1 MKPSVIPTDP
11 IALLPLRG
19 GVLLP
24 GTVTTI
30 PVGRRKSVRLIKALA
45 DGGAERPQVVVGVQR
60 DPRIN
65 DPTVADIQPLA
76 TIAEIISVKQAA
88 SAALIITVRGLE
100 RVAIET
106 MSSSRPYWHVEVA
119 PAPTS
124 SNDSHRAKA
133 LAEALGAQIREVSED
148 DAGALARLVD
158 ETEPADDPG
167 LFADRVASLLELTH
181 ERRVHIL
188 LTLDAVDRVEA
199 VTELAGET
207 LARGEVEEKIRR
219 SVRDAFKDHQ
229 RENILRQQLKAI
241 RKELGEGGEG
251 GTDDLAD
258 RLGAM
263 DLPEEVRETVDR
275 ELKRLEALQPGQ
287 AEYNVVRTYLETIAD
302 LPWTD
307 RAETHDDIQ
316 RVSAVLDADHY
327 GLDKVKRRILEHMA
341 VLKLS
346 GNPRGTILCLAGP
359 PGTGKTSLARSIAE
373 ATGRPF
379 VRIALGGVRDEAE
392 IRGHRRTYVGAL
404 PGRLIAGLRKAGAK
418 NPVMLLDEL
427 DKLGRGAFSGSPEA
441 ALLEVLDPEQ
451 NAVFTDHYLELPF
464 DLSEVLF
471 ICTANDLGRLSAPLR
486 DRLEIVSVEGYTR
499 AEKRQIARKH
509 LLPKQLANHGVGN
522 APESA
527 TDEASAGE
535 STARPSLQVTDG
547 AIDRIIGDYTREA
560 GVRQLERELIRL
572 CRAAALAVARG
583 ETDGLTV
590 DADGIVEHLGKPKYR
605 DEVAERTALPGVA
618 TGLAWTPVGGDIL
631 FIETSRMPGKGRLE
645 ITGQLGDVM
654 KESARAALT
663 YVRSHATEL
672 GVDTDALAEQ
682 DLHLH
687 VPAGAVPKDGPSA
700 GVTIFTALTSLLT
713 GRCVRSD
720 TAMSG
725 EVTLRGRVLPVG
737 GIKAK
742 VLAAHRA
749 GIDRIILSSRND
761 RDIDEVPEDV
771 RDQIEFILVDDMSQ
785 VLAAALEDAPVDT
798 PLGGL
803 GGFVGKGPGD
813 GSSDGPQPMSAA
825 PGRPAR

>member
-1 MKPSVIPTDP
+1 MNPSVDPTDP

-30 PVGRRKSVRLIKALA
+30 PVGRRKSIALIKALS
-45 DGGAERPQVVVGVQR
+45 ERGPEQKVVVGVQR

-65 DPTVADIQPLA
+65 DPTVADIQPLG
-76 TIAEIISVKQAA
+76 TLAEIITVNQAA
-88 SAALIITVRGLE
+88 SAALMLTVRGLE
-100 RVAIET
+100 RVAIESMT
-106 MSSSRPYWHVEVA
+106 GSRPYWTVEA
-119 PAPTS
+119 SPAPTS
-124 SNDSHRAKA
+124 SNDSHRARA
-133 LAEALGAQIREVSED
+133 L
-148 DAGALARLVD
+148 AGALADQIREIAEDDSGALVRLID
-158 ETEPADDPG
+158 ETDPAEDPG
-167 LFADRVASLLELTH
+167 LFADRIASLLDLTH
-181 ERRVHIL
+181 ERRVHVL

-199 VTELAGET
+199 VARMAGET
-207 LARGEVEEKIRR
+207 LTKGEVEEKIRR

-229 RENILRQQLKAI
+229 RESILRQQLKAI
-241 RKELGEGGEG
+241 QKELGEGERSQK
-251 GTDDLAD
+251 DDLAA
-258 RLGAM
+258 RLA
-263 DLPEEVRETVDR
+263 DIELPDDARETVDR

-302 LPWTD
+302 LPWSA
-307 RAETHDDIQ
+307 RAETDDDVQ
-316 RVSAVLDADHY
+316 RVSDVLDADHY

-427 DKLGRGAFSGSPEA
+427 DKVSQSAYGGSPEA

-471 ICTANDLGRLSAPLR
+471 ICTANDIGRLSSPLR
-486 DRLEIVSVEGYTR
+486 DRLEIVEVEGYTR
-499 AEKRQIARKH
+499 DEKLHIARRH
-509 LLPKQLANHGVGN
+509 LLPKQLHNHGVAGPD
-522 APESA
+522 A
-527 TDEASAGE
+527 DEAVSLEKREGP
-535 STARPSLQVTDG
+535 RPSLELTDD
-547 AIDRIIGDYTREA
+547 AIRGIIGDYTREA

-572 CRAAALAVARG
+572 CRTAALAVARG
-583 ETDGLTV
+583 EAERLEVDGGDL
-590 DADGIVEHLGKPKYR
+590 VEHLGKPKYR

-654 KESARAALT
+654 KESARAALS
-663 YVRSHATEL
+663 YVRSHADTL

-749 GIDRIILSSRND
+749 GISRVILSRRND

-771 RDQIEFILVDDMSQ
+771 RDRIEFILVDDMSE
-785 VLAAALEDAPVDT
+785 VLDAALQDEPVEAPLDA
-798 PLGGL
+798 LGGL
-803 GGFVGKGPGD
+803 TVGDTTEGPH
-813 GSSDGPQPMSAA
+813 PLSAES
-825 PGRPAR
+825 R

>member
-1 MKPSVIPTDP
+1 MNPSVIPTDP

-45 DGGAERPQVVVGVQR
+45 GSGDRPQVIVGVQR

-76 TIAEIISVKQAA
+76 TLAEIISVKQAA
-88 SAALIITVRGLE
+88 SAALMVTVRGVE
-100 RVAIET
+100 RVAIEALT
-106 MSSSRPYWHVEVA
+106 GTRPFWEVEVA
-119 PAPTS
+119 PARTS
-124 SNDSHRAKA
+124 SNDSLRARTLATA
-133 LAEALGAQIREVSED
+133 LAEQIREVSED
-148 DAGALARLVD
+148 DAGALARLLD
-158 ETEPADDPG
+158 ETEPAEDPG

-188 LTLDAVDRVEA
+188 LTLDAVDRIQA
-199 VTELAGET
+199 VAELAGET
-207 LARGEVEEKIRR
+207 LTRGEVEEKIRR
-219 SVRDAFKDHQ
+219 SVRNAFKDHQ
-229 RENILRQQLKAI
+229 RESILRQQLKAI

-251 GTDDLAD
+251 DTDDLST
-258 RLGAM
+258 RLAGK
-263 DLPEEVRETVDR
+263 DLPDEVRETVDR

-302 LPWTD
+302 LPWHE
-307 RAETHDDIQ
+307 RAETRDDID
-316 RVSAVLDADHY
+316 RVSGVLDADHY
-327 GLDKVKRRILEHMA
+327 GLEKVKRRILEHMA

-404 PGRLIAGLRKAGAK
+404 PGRLIAGLRKARAK

-471 ICTANDLGRLSAPLR
+471 ICTANDIGRLSAPLR
-486 DRLEIVSVEGYTR
+486 DRLEIVHVEGYTR
-499 AEKRQIARKH
+499 EEKRHIARRH
-509 LLPKQLANHGVGN
+509 LLPKQLANHGVDGPSPGGDGV
-522 APESA
+522 ALDKA
-527 TDEASAGE
+527 Q
-535 STARPSLQVTDG
+535 ARPSLTLTDG
-547 AIDRIIGDYTREA
+547 AIDRIIGDFTREA

-583 ETDGLTV
+583 ASDGLTV
-590 DADGIVEHLGKPKYR
+590 DADDIVEHLGKPKYR

-663 YVRSHATEL
+663 YVRSHADGL
-672 GVDTDALAEQ
+672 GVDTDALAKQ

-713 GRCVRSD
+713 GRRVRSD

-749 GIDRIILSSRND
+749 GIERIILSSRND
-761 RDIDEVPEDV
+761 RDIDEVPEAV
-771 RDQIEFILVDDMSQ
+771 REQIEFILVDDMSQ
-785 VLAAALEDAPVDT
+785 VLAAALEESPIDPSTADGLPGD
-798 PLGGL
+798 L
-803 GGFVGKGPGD
+803 GGFGGGRD
-813 GSSDGPQPMSAA
+813 GEGPQPLSAA
-825 PGRPAR
+825 RG